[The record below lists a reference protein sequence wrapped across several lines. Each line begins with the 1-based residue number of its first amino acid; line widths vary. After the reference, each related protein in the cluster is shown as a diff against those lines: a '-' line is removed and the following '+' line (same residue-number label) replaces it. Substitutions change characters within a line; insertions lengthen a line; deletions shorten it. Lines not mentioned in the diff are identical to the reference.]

1 MKNLAEPEKSP
12 ADKKLY
18 RAVELDNGIKVLLIS
33 KPTEEGEKVAS
44 AVSMVVEGK
53 FEIWFFSYLQKRFIQ
68 SEKAGSMHEPRGIAG
83 LAHFCEH
90 LVFMGSEKYPD
101 ENAFDNFVSK
111 YGGYSNASTHD
122 DFTRYH
128 VSTFY
133 YRENAK

>member
-1 MKNLAEPEKSP
+1 MKNLPEPEKSP

-44 AVSMVVEGK
+44 AVSMVVE
-53 FEIWFFSYLQKRFIQ
+53 
-68 SEKAGSMHEPRGIAG
+68 AGSMHEPRGIAG

-128 VSTFY
+128 VSLLDFSVLQQ
-133 YRENAK
+133 NF